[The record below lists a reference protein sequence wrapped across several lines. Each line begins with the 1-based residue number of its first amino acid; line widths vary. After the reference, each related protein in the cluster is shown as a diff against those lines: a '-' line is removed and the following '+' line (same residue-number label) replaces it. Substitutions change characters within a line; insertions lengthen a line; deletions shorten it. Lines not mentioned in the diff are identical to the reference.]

1 MADAQE
7 TQAQLQF
14 QQEINKVLQ
23 ARMGIFAAQE
33 KALSSQVQLAVDMCK
48 ALKCEELDKVEDRLK
63 GSREAMEAA
72 AREAARLKGGLDG
85 VAAAGQ
91 EAGKKTAQG
100 ARETEG
106 AFSKSNLTLAG
117 FGLGIMQFG
126 GIFMQTFKNVIS
138 TAGGLVETL
147 ARVGFAIF
155 TLPFKLLGNLMDLAQ
170 SSGGGGP
177 SPTALAL
184 EKIRVELGGL
194 NTAVGKSAASSL
206 PQFRA
211 QLRDMAKTGLSVRKV
226 FGQGREGLAKAMEYN
241 LELFK
246 ALGPVA
252 SSFAGVLKKNAVE
265 LAMYRKGLGITAES
279 QAQIM
284 KLAEASGKDP
294 VKAMHGFAT
303 MAINM
308 GDMFGESAAAIGKDM
323 AEMKADF
330 ANFGTLSVRELGQA
344 AVYAR
349 KLGIAIKDLQGL
361 IGAFDDFETAAQNA
375 AKLSQSF
382 NMNVDA
388 MKMLNAQNPA
398 ERLSML
404 QKAFRETGKSVDQM
418 SRQELKLLAAQSGLT
433 EEAAML
439 AFSQKGLA
447 MSYDQIQKAGG
458 KAEKKQLTQ
467 AEAMSKLADS
477 IERVFG
483 SGGGNK
489 FQGFFDAFAKGFQRG
504 ILRSVELR
512 RLFRDIRQSLR
523 KMYWAGVS
531 VGRMFA
537 EMFPGIQTMI
547 KGLRDLFN
555 PAKWGVMIEK
565 IKVIFKDFFTDLQT
579 DPKAGAKKFI
589 ENMKNL
595 FKDFF
600 GQKGGAIETIVEGG
614 KTFLKT
620 IGAIFMAVAP
630 MVLDAF
636 VDAIN
641 AIADFIEKPPRV
653 PAAVSALGDQL
664 LDALIRVFDVLKD
677 RLWPPLKRMFTAIW
691 DKVGADIER
700 TLWRIFAVSL
710 FKAFARGV
718 IGALGGAAISLLTTK
733 LQMIMKTAAGV
744 TPPDTPGKPTDP
756 AAMTRK
762 LPSLWTFLGAVLI
775 LLGAFIA
782 VVAIYRAFN
791 LKPEDAVGI
800 GLLLVAITGAAVG
813 MSYALK
819 LAPDVD
825 FETLAS
831 KATGI
836 GLLLGMMIV
845 VVGIAAAV
853 YKAASITLDQALGL
867 SIVLLA
873 VTAAGIGLAFAL
885 QLAPDVN
892 WKQMLTKVL
901 GIAGLLLAAGVAVAA
916 VVEVISMTKAP
927 SIAQIT
933 AWAAVMGVLV
943 LSSLPL
949 IGAAALVAKLP
960 AGEAFKGLAILGIFM
975 LAVGGLGRIIS
986 GMLSS
991 VPDPTGVGILMAGIS
1006 AIMLSTVA
1014 MLPVAIALGLLLS
1027 GPQAAVLAAAPT
1039 GMAALAGFMS
1049 MMVDTLMPVIDK
1061 LSQIRLTD
1069 PRSFAAVTE
1078 ALLSIM
1084 QATNEFIGALT
1095 GLAIVLKP
1103 VGDDVKP
1110 EAFATNIG
1118 TFSSMVEKIL
1128 DSGVNQILNKLMAFA
1143 QGANIADGA
1152 ADAIEAIASVF
1163 GAIAA
1168 FMKAFSPDGAVLQ
1181 AMAGNS
1187 NSTDAMMLLAGPPG
1201 MVAYAASL
1209 IGRAH
1214 AQSQLLDSLKTFQSV
1229 SASSFKAA
1237 MPVIVSGITTL
1248 LGSLSNIPAGAKDVA
1263 PFVSSLAS
1271 VLGAVAT
1278 LMKAL
1283 SPSDAAMKA
1292 VEEAA
1297 DTMGED
1303 PGILLDKMFEKLGS
1317 INLAKVLEDLK
1328 KPIGDLMDAIA
1339 TSLGPLLTS
1348 AQAINKDALSAVTG
1362 ALSSVMS
1369 FVGGMMETFRT
1380 MMEQADKISSAQKDG
1395 ASQQSTFTTTMTNL
1409 NRDFSNFG
1417 EALGKLAEPM
1427 SAMIGSIIGVAR
1439 SIGDRDVKGLKSKVE
1454 LIGSMLGI
1462 VTVMGDIMKSVPA
1475 GYGAGGAYE
1484 SGPQRLLI
1492 FMQRFTTDTGENSAT
1507 KLFEPGG
1514 VMQKFVNLIKGINVD
1529 PSVSKKAAGIKSA
1542 VDAVSAL
1549 GVAFSSSGG
1558 LKQLTDIGSTV
1569 DSLDKAIQHLTKRG
1583 ETSRSNILTRMASLI
1598 NTSVPTVADKTT
1610 AISSMFAQVNQLISS
1625 MNGLGAGA
1633 EKINGVVELGNALA
1647 GTKTVTVKHEKVNIT
1662 MNITVKV
1669 GAAEVA
1675 KAIIETNDSPAFK
1688 AISPQR
1694 FQTTPT

>member
-1 MADAQE
+1 MADTQE

-23 ARMGIFAAQE
+23 ARMGILAAQE

-63 GSREAMEAA
+63 GTREAMAAAANEAA
-72 AREAARLKGGLDG
+72 KLKGGLDG

-117 FGLGIMQFG
+117 FGLGVMQFG
-126 GIFMQTFKNVIS
+126 GIFLQTFKNVIS
-138 TAGGLVETL
+138 MAGGLVETL
-147 ARVGFAIF
+147 AKVGFAIF

-246 ALGPVA
+246 ALGPAA
-252 SSFAGVLKKNAVE
+252 SSFAGVLKKSAVE

-284 KLAEASGKDP
+284 KHAEASGKDP

-388 MKMLNAQNPA
+388 MKMMNAQNPA
-398 ERLSML
+398 ERLSLL
-404 QKAFRETGKSVDQM
+404 QKAFRETGKSVDAM
-418 SRQELKLLAAQSGLT
+418 SRQELKLLASQSGLS
-433 EEAAML
+433 EEAASL

-489 FQGFFDAFAKGFQRG
+489 FQGFFDAFSKGFQRG
-504 ILRSVELR
+504 ILRSTELR
-512 RLFRDIRQSLR
+512 GLFRDIRQSL
-523 KMYWAGVS
+523 KTMYWAGVS
-531 VGRMFA
+531 VGKMFA

-555 PAKWGVMIEK
+555 PQKWGIMIEK

-579 DPKAGAKKFI
+579 DPKAGAQKFI

-630 MVLDAF
+630 MILDAF
-636 VDAIN
+636 VTAIN
-641 AIADFIEKPPRV
+641 AVADFLEKPPQVPIAIRV
-653 PAAVSALGDQL
+653 LGDEL
-664 LDALIRVFDVLKD
+664 LDALIRIFDVLKD
-677 RLWPPLKRMFTAIW
+677 RLWPPIKRMFMALW
-691 DKVGADIER
+691 DKVGAEIER

-744 TPPDTPGKPTDP
+744 TPPEVPGKPTDIAS
-756 AAMTRK
+756 AASKM
-762 LPSLWTFLGAVLI
+762 PSLLKFMGAVAI
-775 LLGAFIA
+775 LLLAFAA
-782 VVAIYRAFN
+782 VVGIYKGAN
-791 LKPEDAVGI
+791 LTPEDAIGI
-800 GLLLVAITGAAVG
+800 GLLLVALTGAAVG
-813 MSYALK
+813 ISYALK

-825 FETLAS
+825 DPKLVA
-831 KATGI
+831 KILGI
-836 GLLLGMMIV
+836 SVLLGAMLL
-845 VVGIAAAV
+845 VVGVAAAA
-853 YKAASITLDQALGL
+853 YSAIDMTAEQALGF

-885 QLAPDVN
+885 QLAPDVDY
-892 WKQMLTKVL
+892 KKMATRVL
-901 GIAGLLLAAGVAVAA
+901 GIAGLMLAAGVAVAA
-916 VVEVISMTKAP
+916 VVQVISMTKVP
-927 SIAQIT
+927 SVAQIT

-960 AGEAFKGLAILGIFM
+960 AGEAFKGLAVLGIFM

-991 VPDPTGVGILMAGIS
+991 VPDPTGVGILMAGIT

-1027 GPQAAVLAAAPT
+1027 GPQAVVLAAAPA

-1049 MMVDTLMPVIDK
+1049 TMVETLMPVIDK

-1069 PRSFAAVTE
+1069 PRSFTAITE

-1084 QATNEFIGALT
+1084 QAINEFVGALT
-1095 GLAIVLKP
+1095 GLAVVLKP
-1103 VGDDVKP
+1103 VGDNVNP
-1110 EAFATNIG
+1110 EAFATNIN

-1152 ADAIEAIASVF
+1152 ADAIEAIANVF

-1187 NSTDAMMLLAGPPG
+1187 NSSDAMMLLAGPPG

-1209 IGRAH
+1209 IARERA
-1214 AQSQLLDSLKTFQSV
+1214 QRKLLESLKTFQSE
-1229 SASSFKAA
+1229 SAKSFTAA
-1237 MPVIVSGITTL
+1237 MPVIVKGITDL
-1248 LGSLSNIPAGAKDVA
+1248 LGSLGNIPAGAKDAA
-1263 PFVSSLAS
+1263 PFVSALAT

-1303 PGILLDKMFEKLGS
+1303 PGILLDKMFEKLGA
-1317 INLAKVLEDLK
+1317 INLAKVLGDLK
-1328 KPIGDLMDAIA
+1328 LPIQELMEAIV

-1348 AQAINKDALSAVTG
+1348 AQAINKDALVAVTG

-1380 MMEQADKISSAQKDG
+1380 MMEQADKISGAQKDT
-1395 ASQQSTFTTTMTNL
+1395 ASQQTTFTTTMTNL

-1427 SAMIGSIIGVAR
+1427 GAMIGSIIGVAR
-1439 SIGDRDVKGLKSKVE
+1439 SIGDGDVKGLKSKVE

-1475 GYGAGGAYE
+1475 AYGAGGKYE

-1492 FMQRFTTDTGENSAT
+1492 FMKRFTDDKGENSA
-1507 KLFEPGG
+1507 KELFAPNG
-1514 VMQKFVNLIKGINVD
+1514 VMQNFVKLIKGIDVD
-1529 PSVSKKAAGIKSA
+1529 PSISKKAAGIKSA

-1558 LKQLTDIGSTV
+1558 LKQLTGIGPTV
-1569 DSLDKAIQHLTKRG
+1569 ISLHTAIGDLTRLVDRK
-1583 ETSRSNILTRMASLI
+1583 NILTKMADLVG
-1598 NTSVPTVADKTT
+1598 SVPTIADKTASIT
-1610 AISSMFAQVNQLISS
+1610 SMFSQVNQLISS

-1633 EKINGVVELGNALA
+1633 EKIDGVVELGNALA
-1647 GTKTVTVKHEKVNIT
+1647 GTKAVTVKHEKVNIT
-1662 MNITVKV
+1662 MTITVNV
-1669 GAAEVA
+1669 GAAAVA
-1675 KAIIETNDSPAFK
+1675 KAVLEANETSDVSYKNNRFATQPAIK
-1688 AISPQR
+1688 
-1694 FQTTPT
+1694 